1 MKRWMS
7 LLLAAVLALSLA
19 GCSKEQSEPEQ
30 TSAQTEQQ
38 QTEEPEETQQAS
50 ETEPTEEPEQPEEQP
65 AEEPAADE
73 EQSAE
78 EPAANEEQPAEQS
91 TETEQPAEQST
102 ETETEQST
110 EGTAEAE
117 SSEAGAQSSLLV
129 AYFSYAENAAL
140 PDDVDASAS
149 ASIQPW
155 NGALTGNTG
164 VVADMIAQAT
174 GADLFSIRTVEQ
186 YPDTYDAT
194 IDQGQ
199 QEQSDGARPELATHL
214 ENLDSYDTIFLGFP
228 NWWGDMPMAVYTFL
242 DEVDLSGKSVI
253 PFVTSGGSGF
263 SNTISTIQQMEPKA
277 TVQEGLSIGA
287 SSATGAQQ
295 QVESWLSE
303 LGLA

>member
-1 MKRWMS
+1 MKRGMS

-19 GCSKEQSEPEQ
+19 GCSEEQSEPEQ

-38 QTEEPEETQQAS
+38 QTEETGETQQAS
-50 ETEPTEEPEQPEEQP
+50 ETEPTEETEQPEEQP

-73 EQSAE
+73 EQSIE
-78 EPAANEEQPAEQS
+78 EPVAGEEQPAE
-91 TETEQPAEQST
+91 EST

-242 DEVDLSGKSVI
+242 DEVDLSGKTVI

-263 SNTISTIQQMEPKA
+263 SNTISTIQQMEPQA

>member
-19 GCSKEQSEPEQ
+19 GCSEEQSEPEQ

-38 QTEEPEETQQAS
+38 QTEETEETQQAS

-78 EPAANEEQPAEQS
+78 EPVVGEEQPAE
-91 TETEQPAEQST
+91 EST

-155 NGALTGNTG
+155 NGTLTGNTG

-242 DEVDLSGKSVI
+242 DEVDLSGKTVI

-263 SNTISTIQQMEPKA
+263 SNTISTIQEMEPQA

>member
-19 GCSKEQSEPEQ
+19 GCSEEQSEPEQ

-50 ETEPTEEPEQPEEQP
+50 ETEPTEETEQPEEQP

-73 EQSAE
+73 EQSTE
-78 EPAANEEQPAEQS
+78 EPVAGEEQPAE
-91 TETEQPAEQST
+91 EST

-117 SSEAGAQSSLLV
+117 SSEAAAQSSLLV

-186 YPDTYDAT
+186 YPNTYDAT

-242 DEVDLSGKSVI
+242 DEVDLSGKTVI

-263 SNTISTIQQMEPKA
+263 SNTISTIQQMEPQA

>member
-19 GCSKEQSEPEQ
+19 GCSEEQSEPEQ

-38 QTEEPEETQQAS
+38 QTEETEETQQAS

-73 EQSAE
+73 EQSTE
-78 EPAANEEQPAEQS
+78 EPVAGEEQPAE
-91 TETEQPAEQST
+91 EST

-242 DEVDLSGKSVI
+242 DEVDLSGKTVI
-253 PFVTSGGSGF
+253 PFITSGGSGF
-263 SNTISTIQQMEPKA
+263 SNTISTIQEMEPQA

>member
-19 GCSKEQSEPEQ
+19 GCSEEQSEPEQ

-38 QTEEPEETQQAS
+38 QTEETEETQQAS

-73 EQSAE
+73 EQSTEEPVAGEEQSAE
-78 EPAANEEQPAEQS
+78 E
-91 TETEQPAEQST
+91 ST

-199 QEQSDGARPELATHL
+199 QEQSEGARPELATHL

-242 DEVDLSGKSVI
+242 DEVDLSGKTVI

-263 SNTISTIQQMEPKA
+263 SNTISTIQQMEPQA

>member
-19 GCSKEQSEPEQ
+19 GCSEEQSEPEQ

-38 QTEEPEETQQAS
+38 QTEETEETQQAS

-73 EQSAE
+73 EQSTE
-78 EPAANEEQPAEQS
+78 EPVAGEEQPAE
-91 TETEQPAEQST
+91 EST

-228 NWWGDMPMAVYTFL
+228 NWWGDMPMAVYSFL
-242 DEVDLSGKSVI
+242 DEVDLSGKTVI

-263 SNTISTIQQMEPKA
+263 SNTISTIQQMEPQA

>member
-19 GCSKEQSEPEQ
+19 GCSEEQSEPEQ

-73 EQSAE
+73 EQSTEEPVAGEEQSAE
-78 EPAANEEQPAEQS
+78 E
-91 TETEQPAEQST
+91 ST

-194 IDQGQ
+194 LDQGQ

-242 DEVDLSGKSVI
+242 DEVDLSGKTVI

-263 SNTISTIQQMEPKA
+263 SNTISTIQQMEPQA

>member
-19 GCSKEQSEPEQ
+19 GCSEEQSESEQ

-38 QTEEPEETQQAS
+38 QTEETGETQQAS
-50 ETEPTEEPEQPEEQP
+50 ETEPTEETEQPEEQP

-73 EQSAE
+73 EQSTEEPVAGEEQSAE
-78 EPAANEEQPAEQS
+78 E
-91 TETEQPAEQST
+91 ST

-117 SSEAGAQSSLLV
+117 SSEAAAQSSLLV

-174 GADLFSIRTVEQ
+174 GADLFSIRTLEQ

-242 DEVDLSGKSVI
+242 DEVDLSGKTVI

-263 SNTISTIQQMEPKA
+263 SNTISTIQEMEPQA

>member
-19 GCSKEQSEPEQ
+19 GCSEEQSEPEQ

-38 QTEEPEETQQAS
+38 QTEETEETQQAS
-50 ETEPTEEPEQPEEQP
+50 ETEPTEETEQPEEQP

-73 EQSAE
+73 EQSTE
-78 EPAANEEQPAEQS
+78 EPVAGEEQPAE
-91 TETEQPAEQST
+91 EST

-117 SSEAGAQSSLLV
+117 SSEAAAQSSLLV

-242 DEVDLSGKSVI
+242 DEVDLSGKTVI

-263 SNTISTIQQMEPKA
+263 SNTISTIQQMEPQA

>member
-19 GCSKEQSEPEQ
+19 GCSEEQSEPEQ

-38 QTEEPEETQQAS
+38 QTEETEETQQAS

-73 EQSAE
+73 EQSTE
-78 EPAANEEQPAEQS
+78 EPVADEEQPAE
-91 TETEQPAEQST
+91 EST

-155 NGALTGNTG
+155 NGSLTGNTG

-194 IDQGQ
+194 LDQGQ

-242 DEVDLSGKSVI
+242 DEVDLSGKTVI

-263 SNTISTIQQMEPKA
+263 SNTISTIQQMEPQA

>member
-19 GCSKEQSEPEQ
+19 GCSEEQSEPEQ

-73 EQSAE
+73 EQSTE
-78 EPAANEEQPAEQS
+78 EPVAGEEQPAE
-91 TETEQPAEQST
+91 EST

-117 SSEAGAQSSLLV
+117 SSEAAAQSSLLV

-242 DEVDLSGKSVI
+242 DEVDLSGKTVI

-263 SNTISTIQQMEPKA
+263 SNPISTIQQMEPQA

>member
-19 GCSKEQSEPEQ
+19 GCSEEQSEPEQ

-38 QTEEPEETQQAS
+38 QTEETEETQQAS
-50 ETEPTEEPEQPEEQP
+50 ETEPTEEPERPEEQST
-65 AEEPAADE
+65 EEPAADE
-73 EQSAE
+73 EQSTE
-78 EPAANEEQPAEQS
+78 EPVAGEEQPAE
-91 TETEQPAEQST
+91 EST

-155 NGALTGNTG
+155 NSALTGNTG

-242 DEVDLSGKSVI
+242 DEVDLSGKTVI

-263 SNTISTIQQMEPKA
+263 SNSISTIQQMEPQA

>member
-19 GCSKEQSEPEQ
+19 GCSEEQSEPEQ

-73 EQSAE
+73 EQSTE
-78 EPAANEEQPAEQS
+78 EPVADEEQPAE
-91 TETEQPAEQST
+91 EST

-117 SSEAGAQSSLLV
+117 SSEAAAQSSLLV

-242 DEVDLSGKSVI
+242 DEVDLSGKTVI

-263 SNTISTIQQMEPKA
+263 SNTISTIQQMEPQA

>member
-19 GCSKEQSEPEQ
+19 GCSEEQSEPEQ

-38 QTEEPEETQQAS
+38 QTEETEETQQAS

-73 EQSAE
+73 EQSTEEPVAGEEQSAE
-78 EPAANEEQPAEQS
+78 E
-91 TETEQPAEQST
+91 ST

-242 DEVDLSGKSVI
+242 DEVDLSGKTVI
-253 PFVTSGGSGF
+253 PFITSGGSGF
-263 SNTISTIQQMEPKA
+263 SNTISTIQQMEPQA

>member
-19 GCSKEQSEPEQ
+19 GCSEEQSEPEQ

-38 QTEEPEETQQAS
+38 QTEETEETQQAS
-50 ETEPTEEPEQPEEQP
+50 ETEPTEEPERPEEQST
-65 AEEPAADE
+65 EEPAADE
-73 EQSAE
+73 EQSTE
-78 EPAANEEQPAEQS
+78 EPVAGEEQPAE
-91 TETEQPAEQST
+91 EST

-155 NGALTGNTG
+155 NSALTGNTG

-242 DEVDLSGKSVI
+242 DEVDLSGKTVI

-263 SNTISTIQQMEPKA
+263 SNTISTIQQMEPQA

>member
-19 GCSKEQSEPEQ
+19 GCSEEQSEPEQ

-38 QTEEPEETQQAS
+38 QTEETEETQQAS

-78 EPAANEEQPAEQS
+78 EPVVGEEQPAE
-91 TETEQPAEQST
+91 EST

-194 IDQGQ
+194 LDQGQ

-242 DEVDLSGKSVI
+242 DEVDLSGKTVI

-263 SNTISTIQQMEPKA
+263 SNTISTIQQMEPQA

>member
-7 LLLAAVLALSLA
+7 LLLAAVLALSVA
-19 GCSKEQSEPEQ
+19 GCSEEQSEPEQ

-38 QTEEPEETQQAS
+38 QTEETGETQQAS
-50 ETEPTEEPEQPEEQP
+50 ETEPTEETEQPEEQP

-73 EQSAE
+73 EQPAE
-78 EPAANEEQPAEQS
+78 EPVAGEEQPAE
-91 TETEQPAEQST
+91 EST

-117 SSEAGAQSSLLV
+117 SSEAAAQSSLLV

-155 NGALTGNTG
+155 NGTLTGNTG

-242 DEVDLSGKSVI
+242 DEVDLSGKTVI

-263 SNTISTIQQMEPKA
+263 SNTISTIQQMEPQA

>member
-19 GCSKEQSEPEQ
+19 GCSEEQSEPEQ

-73 EQSAE
+73 EQSTE
-78 EPAANEEQPAEQS
+78 EPVAGEEQPAE
-91 TETEQPAEQST
+91 EST

-194 IDQGQ
+194 LDQGQ

-242 DEVDLSGKSVI
+242 DEVDLSGKTVI

-263 SNTISTIQQMEPKA
+263 SNTISTIQQMEPQA
-277 TVQEGLSIGA
+277 TVQEGLSISG

>member
-19 GCSKEQSEPEQ
+19 GCSEEQSEPEQ

-38 QTEEPEETQQAS
+38 QTEETEETQQAS
-50 ETEPTEEPEQPEEQP
+50 ETEPTEETEQPEEQP
-65 AEEPAADE
+65 AEEPVVG
-73 EQSAE
+73 
-78 EPAANEEQPAEQS
+78 EEQPAEES
-91 TETEQPAEQST
+91 TG
-102 ETETEQST
+102 TETEQST

-186 YPDTYDAT
+186 YPNTYDAT

-242 DEVDLSGKSVI
+242 DEVDLSGKTVI

-263 SNTISTIQQMEPKA
+263 SNTISTIQQMEPQA

>member
-19 GCSKEQSEPEQ
+19 GCSEEQSEPEQ
-30 TSAQTEQQ
+30 TSAQIEQQ
-38 QTEEPEETQQAS
+38 QTEETEETQQAS

-73 EQSAE
+73 EQSIE
-78 EPAANEEQPAEQS
+78 EPVAGEEQPAE
-91 TETEQPAEQST
+91 EST

-242 DEVDLSGKSVI
+242 DEVDLSGKTVI

-263 SNTISTIQQMEPKA
+263 SNTISTIQQMEPQA

>member
-19 GCSKEQSEPEQ
+19 GCSEEQSEPEQ

-73 EQSAE
+73 EQSTE
-78 EPAANEEQPAEQS
+78 EPAADEEQSAE
-91 TETEQPAEQST
+91 EST

-129 AYFSYAENAAL
+129 TYFSYAENAAL

-194 IDQGQ
+194 LDQGQ

-242 DEVDLSGKSVI
+242 DEVDLSGKTVI

-263 SNTISTIQQMEPKA
+263 SNTISTIQQMEPQA

>member
-7 LLLAAVLALSLA
+7 LLLAAVLAFSLA
-19 GCSKEQSEPEQ
+19 GCSEEQSEPEQ

-73 EQSAE
+73 EQSTE
-78 EPAANEEQPAEQS
+78 EPIAGEEQPAE
-91 TETEQPAEQST
+91 EST

-117 SSEAGAQSSLLV
+117 SSEAAAQSSLLV

-194 IDQGQ
+194 LDQGQ

-242 DEVDLSGKSVI
+242 DEVDLSGKTVI

-263 SNTISTIQQMEPKA
+263 SNTISTIQQMEPQA

>member
-19 GCSKEQSEPEQ
+19 GCSEEQSEPEQ

-78 EPAANEEQPAEQS
+78 EPVAGEEQPAE
-91 TETEQPAEQST
+91 EST

-194 IDQGQ
+194 LDQGQ
-199 QEQSDGARPELATHL
+199 QEQSEGARPELATHL

-228 NWWGDMPMAVYTFL
+228 NWWGDMPMAVYSFL
-242 DEVDLSGKSVI
+242 DEVDLSGKTVI

-263 SNTISTIQQMEPKA
+263 SNTISTIQEMEPQA

>member
-19 GCSKEQSEPEQ
+19 GCSEEQSEPEQ

-38 QTEEPEETQQAS
+38 QTEETGETQQAS
-50 ETEPTEEPEQPEEQP
+50 ETEPTEETEQPEEQP

-73 EQSAE
+73 EQSTEEPVAGEEQSAE
-78 EPAANEEQPAEQS
+78 E
-91 TETEQPAEQST
+91 ST

-117 SSEAGAQSSLLV
+117 SSEAAAQSSLLV

-186 YPDTYDAT
+186 YPNTYDAT

-242 DEVDLSGKSVI
+242 DEVDLSGKTVI

-263 SNTISTIQQMEPKA
+263 SNTISTIQQMEPQA

>member
-19 GCSKEQSEPEQ
+19 GCSEEQSEPEQ

-38 QTEEPEETQQAS
+38 QTEETEETQQAS
-50 ETEPTEEPEQPEEQP
+50 ETEPTEETEQPEEQP

-73 EQSAE
+73 EQSIE
-78 EPAANEEQPAEQS
+78 EPVAGEEQPAE
-91 TETEQPAEQST
+91 EST

-194 IDQGQ
+194 LDQGQ

-242 DEVDLSGKSVI
+242 DEVDLSGKTVI

-263 SNTISTIQQMEPKA
+263 SNTISTIQEMEPQA

>member
-19 GCSKEQSEPEQ
+19 GCSEEQSEPEQ

-73 EQSAE
+73 EQSTE
-78 EPAANEEQPAEQS
+78 EPVAGEEQPAE
-91 TETEQPAEQST
+91 EST
-102 ETETEQST
+102 ETETKQST

-117 SSEAGAQSSLLV
+117 SSEAAAQSSLLV

-194 IDQGQ
+194 LDQGQ

-242 DEVDLSGKSVI
+242 DEVDLSGKTVI

-263 SNTISTIQQMEPKA
+263 SNTISTIQQMEPQA
-277 TVQEGLSIGA
+277 TVQEGLSIGG

>member
-19 GCSKEQSEPEQ
+19 GCSEEQSEPEQ

-38 QTEEPEETQQAS
+38 QTEETEETQQAS
-50 ETEPTEEPEQPEEQP
+50 ETEPTEETEQPEEQP

-73 EQSAE
+73 EQPAE
-78 EPAANEEQPAEQS
+78 EPVAGEEQPAEES
-91 TETEQPAEQST
+91 TG
-102 ETETEQST
+102 TETEQST

-117 SSEAGAQSSLLV
+117 SSEAAAQSSLLV

-242 DEVDLSGKSVI
+242 DEVDLSGKTVI

-263 SNTISTIQQMEPKA
+263 SNTISTIQQMEPQA
-277 TVQEGLSIGA
+277 TVQEGLSISG

>member
-19 GCSKEQSEPEQ
+19 GCSEEQSEPEQ

-73 EQSAE
+73 EQSTE
-78 EPAANEEQPAEQS
+78 EPVAGEEQPAE
-91 TETEQPAEQST
+91 EST

-155 NGALTGNTG
+155 NSALTGNTG

-199 QEQSDGARPELATHL
+199 QEQSEGARPELATHL

-242 DEVDLSGKSVI
+242 DEVDLSGKTVI

-263 SNTISTIQQMEPKA
+263 SNTISTIQQMEPQA

>member
-19 GCSKEQSEPEQ
+19 GCSEEQSEPEQ

-50 ETEPTEEPEQPEEQP
+50 ETEPTEETEQPEEQP

-73 EQSAE
+73 EQSTE
-78 EPAANEEQPAEQS
+78 EPIAGEEQPAE
-91 TETEQPAEQST
+91 EST

-199 QEQSDGARPELATHL
+199 QEQSEGARPELATHL

-242 DEVDLSGKSVI
+242 DEVDLSGKTVI

-263 SNTISTIQQMEPKA
+263 SNTISTIQQMEPQA

>member
-19 GCSKEQSEPEQ
+19 GCSEEQSEPEQ

-38 QTEEPEETQQAS
+38 TEETEETQQAS
-50 ETEPTEEPEQPEEQP
+50 ETEPTEEPEQPEEQST
-65 AEEPAADE
+65 EEPAADE
-73 EQSAE
+73 EQSTE
-78 EPAANEEQPAEQS
+78 EPVAGEEQPAE
-91 TETEQPAEQST
+91 EST

-117 SSEAGAQSSLLV
+117 SSEAAAQSSLLV

-155 NGALTGNTG
+155 NGVLTGNTG

-194 IDQGQ
+194 LDQGQ

-228 NWWGDMPMAVYTFL
+228 NWWGDMPMAVYSFL
-242 DEVDLSGKSVI
+242 DEVDLSGKTVI
-253 PFVTSGGSGF
+253 PFITSGGSGF
-263 SNTISTIQQMEPKA
+263 SNTISTIQQMEPQA

>member
-19 GCSKEQSEPEQ
+19 GCSEEQSEPEQ

-73 EQSAE
+73 EQSTE
-78 EPAANEEQPAEQS
+78 EPVAGEEQPAE
-91 TETEQPAEQST
+91 EST

-155 NGALTGNTG
+155 NSALTGNTG

-194 IDQGQ
+194 LDQGQ

-242 DEVDLSGKSVI
+242 DEVDLSGKTVI

-263 SNTISTIQQMEPKA
+263 SNTISTIQQMEPQA
-277 TVQEGLSIGA
+277 TVQEGLSISG

>member
-7 LLLAAVLALSLA
+7 LLLAAVLALSVA
-19 GCSKEQSEPEQ
+19 GCSEEQSEPEQ

-38 QTEEPEETQQAS
+38 QTEETEETQQAS

-73 EQSAE
+73 GQSTE
-78 EPAANEEQPAEQS
+78 EPVAGEEQPAE
-91 TETEQPAEQST
+91 EST

-117 SSEAGAQSSLLV
+117 SSEAAAQSSLLV

-242 DEVDLSGKSVI
+242 DEVDLSGKTVI

-263 SNTISTIQQMEPKA
+263 SNTISTIQQMEPQA

>member
-7 LLLAAVLALSLA
+7 LLLAAVLALSVA
-19 GCSKEQSEPEQ
+19 GCSEEQSEPEQ

-38 QTEEPEETQQAS
+38 QTEETEETQQAS
-50 ETEPTEEPEQPEEQP
+50 ETEPTEETEQPEEQP

-78 EPAANEEQPAEQS
+78 EPVAGEEQPAE
-91 TETEQPAEQST
+91 EST

-117 SSEAGAQSSLLV
+117 SSEAAAQSSLLV

-242 DEVDLSGKSVI
+242 DEVDLSGKTVI

-263 SNTISTIQQMEPKA
+263 SNTISTIQQMEPQA

>member
-19 GCSKEQSEPEQ
+19 GCSEEQSEPEQ

-50 ETEPTEEPEQPEEQP
+50 ETEPTEETEQPEEQP

-73 EQSAE
+73 EQSTE
-78 EPAANEEQPAEQS
+78 EPVVGEEQPAE
-91 TETEQPAEQST
+91 EST

-242 DEVDLSGKSVI
+242 DEVDLSGKTVI

-263 SNTISTIQQMEPKA
+263 SNTISTIQQMEPQA